1 MDSERML
8 SPNMEE
14 VGPKNAARIWGFVS
28 KFVMLDRFAKT
39 LFGTDFHPGFLVPRK
54 QCKED
59 YLGSGAK
66 VSVCFFPFCWSFL
79 TPNIKLL
86 EDLMPPTKLLG
97 KFLKTWSDRQRTRAQ
112 LSETVVFSPSSVNGR
127 DQADI
132 VLTISRRLMD
142 VVKAK
147 NVLHIEAGMEMM
159 ALALSISSE
168 VCNIG
173 LFKAV

>member
-1 MDSERML
+1 
-8 SPNMEE
+8 
-14 VGPKNAARIWGFVS
+14 
-28 KFVMLDRFAKT
+28 
-39 LFGTDFHPGFLVPRK
+39 
-54 QCKED
+54 
-59 YLGSGAK
+59 
-66 VSVCFFPFCWSFL
+66 
-79 TPNIKLL
+79 
-86 EDLMPPTKLLG
+86 MPPTKLLG